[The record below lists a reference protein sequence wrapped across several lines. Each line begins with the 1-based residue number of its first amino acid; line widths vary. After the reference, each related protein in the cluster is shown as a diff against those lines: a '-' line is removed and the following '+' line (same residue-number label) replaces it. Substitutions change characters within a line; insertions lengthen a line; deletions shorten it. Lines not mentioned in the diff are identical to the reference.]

1 MNIARTFSKYCDS
14 ITLKS
19 TETFDTSI
27 ASITK
32 KLNQHYYE
40 SDSDSEHQYIVGS
53 IGRETAV
60 EDVSDV
66 DIIFDLSRSVYNRFD
81 AHEGNGQSHLLQEVK
96 EVLLERYPR
105 TKLKG
110 DGQIVSIQFTDYTIE
125 LVPGFKRDDDN
136 FDYADSN
143 NGGSWRITKPFPEQR
158 ACKNEDFRTA
168 GTYGNLCR
176 ILRCWKNNIGI
187 TFGGLLI
194 DTLVDDFCNKE
205 KIGYIP
211 YEEYI
216 TLLKSLFSYLKK
228 LNPDQQYWYAIGS
241 GQQVNNTGNGIF
253 VKKSDEAY
261 KQLDNAVDGEEME
274 QVLIDLLGRDFE
286 NCIIDGAVEN
296 KLAMWQRQYA
306 YIPNEEF
313 IRSKFPV
320 DIQNFVAIEC
330 TVEQNGFRPYSLK
343 SWLQRHRWLAINKSL
358 EFSITSTDVIPPY
371 DVYWKVKNC
380 GEEAYKKRMVRG
392 SIFSG
397 KDTLR
402 EKTNFNGE
410 HYVECYLVK
419 DGICVARNKL
429 LVPINTAVS
438 DEEYRRTY

>member
-66 DIIFDLSRSVYNRFD
+66 DIIFDLPRSVYNRFD

-143 NGGSWRITKPFPEQR
+143 NGGS
-158 ACKNEDFRTA
+158 
-168 GTYGNLCR
+168 
-176 ILRCWKNNIGI
+176 
-187 TFGGLLI
+187 
-194 DTLVDDFCNKE
+194 
-205 KIGYIP
+205 
-211 YEEYI
+211 
-216 TLLKSLFSYLKK
+216 
-228 LNPDQQYWYAIGS
+228 
-241 GQQVNNTGNGIF
+241 
-253 VKKSDEAY
+253 
-261 KQLDNAVDGEEME
+261 
-274 QVLIDLLGRDFE
+274 
-286 NCIIDGAVEN
+286 
-296 KLAMWQRQYA
+296 
-306 YIPNEEF
+306 
-313 IRSKFPV
+313 
-320 DIQNFVAIEC
+320 
-330 TVEQNGFRPYSLK
+330 
-343 SWLQRHRWLAINKSL
+343 
-358 EFSITSTDVIPPY
+358 
-371 DVYWKVKNC
+371 
-380 GEEAYKKRMVRG
+380 
-392 SIFSG
+392 
-397 KDTLR
+397 
-402 EKTNFNGE
+402 
-410 HYVECYLVK
+410 
-419 DGICVARNKL
+419 
-429 LVPINTAVS
+429 
-438 DEEYRRTY
+438 